1 MRTLLFISE
10 LIFPLPG
17 VLPTN
22 TTPQIQITQLLYAHT
37 AFENP
42 PHEREQ

>member
-17 VLPTN
+17 ILPTN
-22 TTPQIQITQLLYAHT
+22 TTPQTRSTRLLYAYT
-37 AFENP
+37 AIEN
-42 PHEREQ
+42 HSS